1 MATFTRKEIIA
12 LYEAGERNFS
22 GFDLS
27 DLNLFNLDLRGSD
40 FSEANLSGAS
50 LRASKL
56 MGSNFFALRAYFL
69 PSF

>member
-40 FSEANLSGAS
+40 FSEANLSYTI
-50 LRASKL
+50 K
-56 MGSNFFALRAYFL
+56 
-69 PSF
+69 